1 MSFPFTTFADAI
13 DARLA
18 SASASSVAFVIDG
31 KATDTR
37 TASDW
42 LRRSFALFAAK
53 GLQPGDRVAIISSD
67 VAAVSTLM
75 LAGMRSGLGMIN
87 LNPEMS
93 AQDMAIA
100 IGACRPAHLFVDQ
113 AIFDRNAFPQG
124 LPITCVAPGQA
135 KSGGILSRLRRS
147 TAPDT
152 SGFWAELTASEPTN
166 APPAPAPD
174 ATAMMLF
181 TSGTTSAPK
190 VVLLTHAN
198 VTAQIAAFAQVY
210 DYDANSRIL
219 NPLPLHFTDGMFH
232 GPIAACIFGAT
243 LYRPTRFDFQQI
255 EDLANSIYRDR
266 ITHFIVVPA
275 LLSMLDRLG
284 EAFADAF
291 DSPDFRYI
299 RSSGDALPETLWRA
313 IEARFKVRVVNTY
326 GMTETVC
333 EATYAGPDE
342 ASRIIGTI
350 GRAVGC
356 ELKVVDEAGTTLA
369 PGEAGELLIRGAIIT
384 KGYLDQPELT
394 ANAIRDGWLHTG
406 DLATIDANGI
416 VRITGR
422 RKALII
428 TGGINVQP
436 QDISDCLLTHPA
448 VAEAHAYGLLHAL
461 WGEQVAAAVR
471 LRPGQTV
478 TGQQLIAHCAA
489 ALSPHK
495 VPRIVAIVDE
505 LPRNPAGKILV
516 DQLRAATAVLDTS
529 AGGTGETDIFA
540 AIQQLA
546 SREFGVAASSLRL
559 TSEPATTP
567 GWNSLAHINLVT
579 AVETAFDVRFGA
591 ADILRFH
598 NLGDFVTAV
607 RRARGT

>member
-1 MSFPFTTFADAI
+1 MSFQFTTFADAI
-13 DARLA
+13 DARMA
-18 SASASSVAFVIDG
+18 SASPSRAAYVIDG
-31 KATDTR
+31 QSTDVR
-37 TASDW
+37 TACDR
-42 LRRSFALFAAK
+42 LRRCFALFTAK
-53 GLQPGDRVAIISSD
+53 GLQTGDRVAIISGD

-75 LAGMRSGLGMIN
+75 LAGMRCGIGMIN

-113 AIFDRNAFPQG
+113 AIFERNAFPQD
-124 LPITCVAPGQA
+124 LPVTCVAAAQA
-135 KSGGILSRLRRS
+135 KAGGLLSRLRRGADASS
-147 TAPDT
+147 T
-152 SGFWAELTASEPTN
+152 GFWADLAATEPAS

-174 ATAMMLF
+174 SIAMMLF

-232 GPIAACIFGAT
+232 GPIAAFVFGAT

-255 EDLANSIYRDR
+255 EELAHSIYRDR

-291 DSPDFRYI
+291 ESRDFRYI

-342 ASRIIGTI
+342 TSRIIGTI

-356 ELKVVDEAGTTLA
+356 ELKIVDEAGTELPT
-369 PGEAGELLIRGAIIT
+369 GESGELLIRGDIISA
-384 KGYLDQPELT
+384 GYLDQPDLT

-406 DLATIDANGI
+406 DLATIDAGGI

-448 VAEAHAYGLLHAL
+448 VAEAHAYGLPHAL

-471 LRPGQTV
+471 LRPGQTASE
-478 TGQQLIAHCAA
+478 QQLIAHCTA

-495 VPRIVAIVDE
+495 VPRIMAIVDE

-516 DQLRAATAVLDTS
+516 DQLRAATASLDTS
-529 AGGTGETDIFA
+529 TGGASETDIFA
-540 AIQQLA
+540 VIQQLA
-546 SREFGVAASSLRL
+546 AREFGIVASSLRL
-559 TSEPATTP
+559 ASEPAITP

-579 AVETAFDVRFGA
+579 SVESAFDVAFGA

-607 RRARGT
+607 RRARGS